1 MILNNI
7 LKALPSPDAVEGI
20 LINDTGLALL
30 LREAKGEDKK
40 NIISVRNRAKALSE
54 GEGIPEG
61 FDNKEYR
68 ERAKKLYE
76 ELSSMIK
83 ESNVK
88 TQSSFEDK
96 LKTIIEDKDKK
107 GLIKLIGISSI
118 RNMPSKTRNQKV
130 ALLKKYKD
138 EILSFIDM
146 DDKDIFFFDT
156 SQFSL
161 TSEKPKSDENW
172 GDKVANIRS
181 RLSSTEVVVE
191 ITNDKITLTFPDK
204 TKVSDMKEALFA
216 SQLSDSPSEVSEK
229 IIFKKTGKFT
239 KSPMLEILGEESS
252 LQVKDKI
259 EAANKKNYSNNVT
272 SSKEALAYLEV
283 IVDRGFRK
291 VELFMPTPIIQ
302 GGSAKVIKNAKNQL
316 LTEKPRISSSLRAL
330 LSSSTFNLK
339 TLMEQGSIESD
350 IKYLSPRLREILDS
364 TDDMDVGG
372 VPSDELEA
380 LRDAYVKS
388 NRRMRNF
395 IRKLKGTDRNN
406 LNKINN
412 ELIQRTPNLFT
423 EEEKEM
429 ISNLPPNPMM
439 MARGLKEY
447 YDKDV
452 DGRLARLLSNVVR
465 TSKPFQQIDGG
476 YKFVTPKGMKF
487 EDMRELVFGLKVLRQ
502 NDEIDEKTEGTL
514 QQTLSDYKKG
524 FQLSTSGTPKPAD
537 MIHLLYTLD
546 AYYGR
551 TPFRSVARSFKRGET
566 EESKLVKSAQENFS
580 KIIDGFVQAVK
591 IKIDDILENK
601 EDYQDSLT
609 FDNNAKAYLLFNK
622 LEEKGVIKGEI

>member
-1 MILNNI
+1 M
-7 LKALPSPDAVEGI
+7 
-20 LINDTGLALL
+20 
-30 LREAKGEDKK
+30 
-40 NIISVRNRAKALSE
+40 
-54 GEGIPEG
+54 
-61 FDNKEYR
+61 DNKEYR

-161 TSEKPKSDENW
+161 TSEKPKTDENW

-181 RLSSTEVVVE
+181 RLSSTEVVVD

-216 SQLSDSPSEVSEK
+216 SQLSDAPSEVSEK

-252 LQVKDKI
+252 LQVKDKV

-291 VELFMPTPIIQ
+291 VELFMPIPIIQ
-302 GGSAKVIKNAKNQL
+302 GGSKKVTKNAKNQL

-364 TDDMDVGG
+364 TDD
-372 VPSDELEA
+372 
-380 LRDAYVKS
+380 
-388 NRRMRNF
+388 
-395 IRKLKGTDRNN
+395 
-406 LNKINN
+406 
-412 ELIQRTPNLFT
+412 
-423 EEEKEM
+423 
-429 ISNLPPNPMM
+429 
-439 MARGLKEY
+439 
-447 YDKDV
+447 
-452 DGRLARLLSNVVR
+452 
-465 TSKPFQQIDGG
+465 
-476 YKFVTPKGMKF
+476 
-487 EDMRELVFGLKVLRQ
+487 
-502 NDEIDEKTEGTL
+502 
-514 QQTLSDYKKG
+514 
-524 FQLSTSGTPKPAD
+524 
-537 MIHLLYTLD
+537 
-546 AYYGR
+546 
-551 TPFRSVARSFKRGET
+551 
-566 EESKLVKSAQENFS
+566 
-580 KIIDGFVQAVK
+580 
-591 IKIDDILENK
+591 
-601 EDYQDSLT
+601 
-609 FDNNAKAYLLFNK
+609 
-622 LEEKGVIKGEI
+622 